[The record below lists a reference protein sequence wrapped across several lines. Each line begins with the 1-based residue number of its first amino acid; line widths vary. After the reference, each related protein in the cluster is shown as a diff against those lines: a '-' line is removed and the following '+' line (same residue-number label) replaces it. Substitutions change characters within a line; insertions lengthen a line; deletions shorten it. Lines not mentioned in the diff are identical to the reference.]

1 VSPAESELRQRV
13 EQLLGKRVA
22 RLESLHG
29 GMIADVRSVE
39 LASGECLVAKLS
51 RDTPLSIEG
60 KMLEFLARFSSLPV
74 PRVVHADD
82 ELLLLER
89 LAGRSFYRPAAE
101 RQAAELL
108 AGLHETGPADAGLSP
123 VEAERF
129 GFPFDTL
136 IGPFS
141 QANDWNAD
149 WAEFYRE
156 RRLVPM
162 LAECEERGRL
172 PRELGKRL
180 ERLLAELGTLLD
192 HSPEPGLVHGDVWSG
207 NVLAEEGRI
216 TGFLDP
222 ALYFA
227 DPEVELAFIDLFD
240 TFGTE
245 FWNAYRDRRA
255 IDAGYLSR
263 RRDVYQLYPLL
274 VHVALFGGSY
284 VGALGVRLARLG
296 Y

>member
-1 VSPAESELRQRV
+1 VTRRF
-13 EQLLGKRVA
+13 
-22 RLESLHG
+22 
-29 GMIADVRSVE
+29 RSRR
-39 LASGECLVAKLS
+39 GC
-51 RDTPLSIEG
+51 
-60 KMLEFLARFSSLPV
+60 
-74 PRVVHADD
+74 
-82 ELLLLER
+82 
-89 LAGRSFYRPAAE
+89 
-101 RQAAELL
+101 
-108 AGLHETGPADAGLSP
+108 
-123 VEAERF
+123 F

-136 IGPFS
+136 IGPFP
-141 QANDWNAD
+141 QANAWNTD

-162 LAECEERGRL
+162 LLECTKLGRL
-172 PRELGKRL
+172 PRELGARL
-180 ERLLAELGTLLD
+180 ERFLADLGSLLD

-207 NVLAEEGRI
+207 NVLAREGRFI
-216 TGFLDP
+216 GFLDP

-245 FWNAYRDRRA
+245 FWTAYRDRRA
-255 IDAGYLSR
+255 IDAGFLSH

-284 VGALGVRLARLG
+284 VGAVGSTLARLG